1 MSYLVLARK
10 YRPQT
15 FAEVVGQE
23 HVTRT
28 LANAFAQ
35 ERVHHAFLFCG
46 PRGVGKTTLARIL
59 GRALNCEKGPT
70 SEPCGV
76 CQACTTIAGGNA
88 VDYIEMD
95 GASNR
100 GIDAIRDL
108 TEAVRYQPAALRK
121 KVYVIDEVHMLTT
134 EAFNA
139 LLKTLEEPPPHVTFV
154 LATTE
159 PQKVPVTILSR
170 CQRYDF
176 KLVPASRLTAH
187 LVDIF
192 GREGIQVEPA
202 ALDVLVRE
210 SGGSVRDAL
219 SLSDQVISY
228 VGAQAIGE
236 AQVAEVLG
244 VADRALTRTLVEAVA
259 SGDAAGALD
268 AVESAVGRGLD
279 ETQLTRALT
288 RALHDIAV
296 AQAGQAPSGVSD
308 GERAELER
316 LARAIETSRVRLM
329 CDRML
334 RACIDLAESPEP
346 RIVLDLA
353 LIDLAAVEPLP
364 PISRLL
370 DRLADLEK
378 RLGPGAAG
386 PAAPPPPR
394 SPTPRPRGPEPAPR
408 AAAAPPPSAPLPEPQ
423 APPPPPASASASA
436 SSDPLVAWEGV
447 IAGLEAARELDLV
460 LIYQHARILGWTD
473 AAIEVA
479 FPPGMTGERASEPD
493 KVAAMRVYLG
503 QRFGRQVG
511 FSVKIID
518 QPGEGPAARSIIEAA
533 ADRRQA
539 ETSQRQDEAREHP
552 LTKAVLDT
560 FGASIKEIKTDV

>member
-28 LANAFAQ
+28 LGNAFAQ

-70 SEPCGV
+70 AEPCGT

-176 KLVPASRLTAH
+176 KLVPGSRLTAH

-202 ALDVLVRE
+202 ALEVLVRE

-228 VGAQAIGE
+228 VGTQAIGE

-259 SGDAAGALD
+259 GGDAAGALD

-296 AQAGQAPSGVSD
+296 AQAGQAPAGVSD

-316 LARAIETSRVRLM
+316 LARAIEPSRVRLM

-378 RLGPGAAG
+378 RLGPGATG

-408 AAAAPPPSAPLPEPQ
+408 AAAAPPPPPLPEPP
-423 APPPPPASASASA
+423 ATPVPTASAGN
-436 SSDPLVAWEGV
+436 DPLVAWEGV
-447 IAGLEAARELDLV
+447 IAGLEAARELSLV
-460 LIYQHARILGWTD
+460 SIYQHARILGWTEV
-473 AAIEVA
+473 AIEVG
-479 FPPGMTGERASEPD
+479 FPPGMAGEMASEPD

-518 QPGEGPAARSIIEAA
+518 QPGEAAAGRSIIEAA

-539 ETSQRQDEAREHP
+539 ETSKRQDEAREHP

>member
-35 ERVHHAFLFCG
+35 GRVHHAFLFCG

-70 SEPCGV
+70 AEPCGT
-76 CQACTTIAGGNA
+76 CQPCTTISGGNA

-159 PQKVPVTILSR
+159 PHKVPVTILSR

-176 KLVPASRLTAH
+176 KLVPGSRLTGH
-187 LVDIF
+187 LQGIF
-192 GREGIQVEPA
+192 DREGLQVEA
-202 ALDVLVRE
+202 GALEVLVRE

-236 AQVAEVLG
+236 VQVAEVLG
-244 VADRALTRTLVEAVA
+244 VADRALTRTLVESVA
-259 SGDAAGALD
+259 SGDAAAALD
-268 AVESAVGRGLD
+268 AVESAVARG
-279 ETQLTRALT
+279 RALT

-296 AQAGQAPSGVSD
+296 AQAGQSPAGASD

-316 LARAIETSRVRLM
+316 LARAIEPSRVRLM

-353 LIDLAAVEPLP
+353 LIDLAATEPLP

-370 DRLADLEK
+370 DRLAELEK
-378 RLGPGAAG
+378 RLGPGAAS
-386 PAAPPPPR
+386 PAAPPSR

-408 AAAAPPPSAPLPEPQ
+408 AS
-423 APPPPPASASASA
+423 APPPPVPPVTAASAAPAVASPPPA
-436 SSDPLVAWEGV
+436 SSDPLAAWEAI
-447 IAGLEAARELDLV
+447 IAGLEHARELSLV
-460 LIYQHARILGWTD
+460 SIYQHARILSWTD
-473 AAIEVA
+473 TAIEVG
-479 FPPGMTGERASEPD
+479 FPPGMAGEMASEPD
-493 KVAAMRVYLG
+493 KVAAMRLFLG
-503 QRFGRQVG
+503 QQLGRQVS

-518 QPGEGPAARSIIEAA
+518 QPGEAIAARSIIEAA
-533 ADRRQA
+533 DDRRRE
-539 ETSQRQDEAREHP
+539 ETSRRQDEAREHP
-552 LTKAVLDT
+552 LTKVVLDT

>member
-15 FAEVVGQE
+15 FAEGVGQE

-35 ERVHHAFLFCG
+35 GRVHHAFLFCG

-70 SEPCGV
+70 AEPCGT
-76 CQACTTIAGGNA
+76 CQPCTTISAGNA

-159 PQKVPVTILSR
+159 PHKVPVTILSR

-176 KLVPASRLTAH
+176 KLVPGSRLTGH
-187 LVDIF
+187 LQSIF
-192 GREGIQVEPA
+192 DREGLQVEPG
-202 ALDVLVRE
+202 ALEVLVRE

-244 VADRALTRTLVEAVA
+244 VADRALTRTLVESVA
-259 SGDAAGALD
+259 SGDAAAALD

-296 AQAGQAPSGVSD
+296 AQAGLAPAGASD
-308 GERAELER
+308 GERTELER
-316 LARAIETSRVRLM
+316 LARAIEPSRVRLM

-378 RLGPGAAG
+378 RLGPGAAS
-386 PAAPPPPR
+386 PAAPPSR

-408 AAAAPPPSAPLPEPQ
+408 ASAPPPVAPVTVASAAP
-423 APPPPPASASASA
+423 AIASPPPPPAS
-436 SSDPLVAWEGV
+436 SDPLAAWEG
-447 IAGLEAARELDLV
+447 IISGLEQARELSLV
-460 LIYQHARILGWTD
+460 SIYQHARILGWTD
-473 AAIEVA
+473 AAIEVG
-479 FPPGMTGERASEPD
+479 FPPGMAGEMASEPD
-493 KVAAMRVYLG
+493 KVAAMRLFLG
-503 QRFGRQVG
+503 QRLGRQVS

-518 QPGEGPAARSIIEAA
+518 QPGEANAARSIIEAA
-533 ADRRQA
+533 DDRRRE
-539 ETSQRQDEAREHP
+539 ETSRRQDEAREHP
-552 LTKAVLDT
+552 LTKVVLDT

>member
-35 ERVHHAFLFCG
+35 GRVHHAFLFCG

-70 SEPCGV
+70 AEPCGT
-76 CQACTTIAGGNA
+76 CQPCTTISAGNA

-159 PQKVPVTILSR
+159 PHKVPVTILSR

-176 KLVPASRLTAH
+176 KLVPGSRLTGH
-187 LVDIF
+187 LQSIF
-192 GREGIQVEPA
+192 DREGLQVEPG
-202 ALDVLVRE
+202 ALEVLVRE

-244 VADRALTRTLVEAVA
+244 VADRALTRTLVESVA
-259 SGDAAGALD
+259 SGDAAAALD

-296 AQAGQAPSGVSD
+296 AQAGLAPAGASD
-308 GERAELER
+308 GERTELER
-316 LARAIETSRVRLM
+316 LARAIEPSRVRLM

-378 RLGPGAAG
+378 RLGPGAAS
-386 PAAPPPPR
+386 PAAPPSR

-408 AAAAPPPSAPLPEPQ
+408 ASAPPPPVAPVTVASA
-423 APPPPPASASASA
+423 APAVASPPPPAS
-436 SSDPLVAWEGV
+436 SDPLAAWEG
-447 IAGLEAARELDLV
+447 IISGLEQARELSLV
-460 LIYQHARILGWTD
+460 SIYQHARILGWTD
-473 AAIEVA
+473 AAIEVG
-479 FPPGMTGERASEPD
+479 FPPGMAGEMASEPD
-493 KVAAMRVYLG
+493 KVAAMRLFLG
-503 QRFGRQVG
+503 QRLGRQVS

-518 QPGEGPAARSIIEAA
+518 QPGEANAARSIIEAA
-533 ADRRQA
+533 DDRRRE
-539 ETSQRQDEAREHP
+539 ETSRRQDEAREHP
-552 LTKAVLDT
+552 LTKVVLDT